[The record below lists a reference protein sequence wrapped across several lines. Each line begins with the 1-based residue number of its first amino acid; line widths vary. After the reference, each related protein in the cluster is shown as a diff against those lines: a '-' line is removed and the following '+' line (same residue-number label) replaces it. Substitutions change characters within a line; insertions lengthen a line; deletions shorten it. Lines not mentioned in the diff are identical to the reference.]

1 TSAHRPALPAGPG
14 RRSAGRPGCAQDHRR
29 HRLHPGLG
37 SRLRAA
43 APASAGPPAC
53 RPPRPPYIAAHFLPA
68 VTSAPRI
75 LAYSGD
81 SCPFHGGRA
90 MKLKTLALIL
100 ALSGTGLAAGCSSP
114 SIVTRDDGRQ
124 VVTSDEPE
132 YDEDSG
138 FYEYEKDGRTTRVNK
153 DRVEKI

>member
-1 TSAHRPALPAGPG
+1 
-14 RRSAGRPGCAQDHRR
+14 
-29 HRLHPGLG
+29 
-37 SRLRAA
+37 
-43 APASAGPPAC
+43 
-53 RPPRPPYIAAHFLPA
+53 
-68 VTSAPRI
+68 
-75 LAYSGD
+75 
-81 SCPFHGGRA
+81 

-153 DRVEKI
+153 DRVEKIEEVDD